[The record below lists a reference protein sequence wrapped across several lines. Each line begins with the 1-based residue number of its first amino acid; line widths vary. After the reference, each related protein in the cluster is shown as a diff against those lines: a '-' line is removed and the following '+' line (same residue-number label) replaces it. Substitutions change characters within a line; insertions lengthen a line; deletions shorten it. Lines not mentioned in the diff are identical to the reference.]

1 MERIPARRGRSGENL
16 TLKLNAEQR
25 FVFWT
30 YRDSPLNRNGFPG
43 IVLKLRGAAKFSW
56 EPETQSG
63 GYLAAGCSI

>member
-43 IVLKLRGAAKFSW
+43 IVLKLRGAAKISLGAGN
-56 EPETQSG
+56 PARH
-63 GYLAAGCSI
+63 YLAAGCSI